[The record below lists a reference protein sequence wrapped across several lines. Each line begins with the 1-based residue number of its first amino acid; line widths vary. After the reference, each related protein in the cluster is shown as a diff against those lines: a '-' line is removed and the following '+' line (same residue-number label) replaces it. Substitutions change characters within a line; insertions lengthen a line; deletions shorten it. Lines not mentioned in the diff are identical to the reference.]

1 MFFHWI
7 EFANQSYLLVLN
19 LFNRGVLSCKFKFIL
34 SEAEEYLLQE
44 SLKEDLA
51 VCSITDRCIKSETKV
66 LQIKTRNKTHILTVR
81 IINL

>member
-7 EFANQSYLLVLN
+7 EFTNQS
-19 LFNRGVLSCKFKFIL
+19 VLSYKFKFIL
-34 SEAEEYLLQE
+34 SKAEEYLLQE
-44 SLKEDLA
+44 SLKENLA
-51 VCSITDRCIKSETKV
+51 VYSITDRCIKSEPKV